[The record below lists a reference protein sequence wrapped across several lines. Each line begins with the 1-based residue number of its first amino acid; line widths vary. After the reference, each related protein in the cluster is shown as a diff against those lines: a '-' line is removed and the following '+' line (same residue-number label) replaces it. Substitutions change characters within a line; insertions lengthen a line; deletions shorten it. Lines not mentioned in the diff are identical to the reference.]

1 VAAVLLVR
9 HATTPVTGT
18 RLTGWSPGHHL
29 SSAGVAQAEA
39 AAERLAG
46 LPIRAIYSSPLE
58 RCRETAAP
66 IARRL
71 RLAIRVRQDLGEVR
85 FGRWTDRTLAQL
97 RRTKLW
103 RRVQLAPSTVRFPGG
118 ESFLEVQERAV
129 REVLR
134 IAEAHGDDVVVA
146 VSHAD
151 VIKLVLSHVA
161 GMHLDAFQR
170 LTLEP
175 CSVSVVAIG
184 AGVPRVLR
192 MNDTGDLGSIAG
204 GSRRP
209 ARGRR
214 RREGVRG

>member
-1 VAAVLLVR
+1 VVLLVR

-29 SSAGVAQAEA
+29 SAAGVAQAEA
-39 AAERLAG
+39 AADRLAG
-46 LPIRAIYSSPLE
+46 LPVRAIYSSPLE

-71 RLAIRVRQDLGEVR
+71 RVAIRVRQDLGEVR
-85 FGRWTDRTLAQL
+85 FGTWTDRTLAQL
-97 RRTKLW
+97 RRTQLW
-103 RRVQLAPSTVRFPGG
+103 KRVQLAPSTIRFPEG
-118 ESFLEVQERAV
+118 ESFLEVQDRAV

-134 IAEAHGDDVVVA
+134 IADAHRDDVVVA

-151 VIKLVLSHVA
+151 VIKLVLAHAA

-170 LTLEP
+170 LALEP
-175 CSVSVVAIG
+175 CSVSAVALG

-192 MNDTGDLGSIAG
+192 VNDTGDLASIAG
-204 GSRRP
+204 RPRR
-209 ARGRR
+209 RGGGRR
-214 RREGVRG
+214 TRDRLRG

>member
-1 VAAVLLVR
+1 VAVVLLVR
-9 HATTPVTGT
+9 HAATPVTGT

-46 LPIRAIYSSPLE
+46 VPIRAIYSSPLE

-85 FGRWTDRTLAQL
+85 FGAWSDRTLGQL
-97 RRTKLW
+97 RRTRLW
-103 RRVQLAPSTVRFPGG
+103 RRVQLAPSTVRFPDG
-118 ESFLEVQERAV
+118 ESFLEVQDRAV

-151 VIKLVLSHVA
+151 VIKLVLAHVA

-170 LTLEP
+170 LALEP
-175 CSVSVVAIG
+175 GSVSAVALG
-184 AGVPRVLR
+184 SGVPRVLR
-192 MNDTGDLGSIAG
+192 INDTGDLGSIGAVG
-204 GSRRP
+204 RP
-209 ARGRR
+209 RGAERR
-214 RREGVRG
+214 RRDGLRG